1 MQNYWPFYLNVK
13 DVVGKADLFD
23 GVNAIL
29 ANDQF
34 GKPSSALSL
43 INGYYRVPSGVYFS
57 GDFTIMVWIKVRN
70 YNTWSRIID
79 FAVGQYNFVAFS
91 ITGDNVGRPMCE
103 TFSTELTWR
112 VESTVELGLN
122 IWVHLACTLAQTS
135 GAIYR
140 NGVIVSNTL
149 KAYTAGPQ
157 NVVRTSN
164 FIGRANWPNQDPDA
178 DFDEL
183 KIFNR
188 ALSQQEIIDEMYNN
202 MFQ

>member
-1 MQNYWPFYLNVK
+1 MQNYWPFYTNVK
-13 DVVGKADLFD
+13 DVIGNADLFD
-23 GVNAIL
+23 GVNASL

-34 GKPSSALSL
+34 GKPSSVLSL
-43 INGYYRVPSGVYFS
+43 VNGYYKVPNGVYFS

-70 YNTWSRIID
+70 YNFWSRIID
-79 FAVGQYNFVAFS
+79 FSLGQTNCVAFS
-91 ITGDNVGRPMCE
+91 ISGDNVGRPMCE
-103 TFSTELTWR
+103 IFSTQHTWR

-122 IWVHLACTLAQTS
+122 TWVHFTCTLAQTS

-140 NGVIVSNTL
+140 NGLIVSNTVI
-149 KAYTAGPQ
+149 AYTAGPQ
-157 NVVRTSN
+157 NVVRNSN
-164 FIGRANWPNQDPDA
+164 FIGRGNWQNQDADA

-188 ALSQQEIIDEMYNN
+188 ALSQQEIVDEMNNN